1 MTIQIQ
7 KPDGTLLSTGSD
19 AIDVSGIVTSAMLG
33 TGGPP
38 PTTAI
43 IPWEP
48 TGSTV
53 SVTGTNYY
61 DISGEYLWIQ
71 TKTWFS
77 QFAVTQGD
85 RIVFSNVTLP
95 SAFSPQGPASADF
108 LSYINRSEG
117 HIVVD
122 IAQVY
127 LSSTSV
133 FTFKTGSNKLGYSNF
148 IIIRNKFNDPTTG
161 STSLVS
167 YGGSSTLNT
176 AFMNAIKIAP
186 GLASGRLLNLSHQI
200 QVIFRVITR
209 DMDSATRLRPDN
221 L

>member
-1 MTIQIQ
+1 
-7 KPDGTLLSTGSD
+7 
-19 AIDVSGIVTSAMLG
+19 MLA

-38 PTTAI
+38 PTTPI
-43 IPWEP
+43 IPWQPP
-48 TGSTV
+48 TTTAV
-53 SVTGTNYY
+53 DVTNTFYY
-61 DISGEYLWIQ
+61 DTTGEYLWVQ

-85 RIVFSNVTLP
+85 RIIFSNVTLP

-108 LSYINRSEG
+108 LSYINRTQG
-117 HIVVD
+117 HVVVD
-122 IAQVY
+122 IAQMNFSATT
-127 LSSTSV
+127 L
-133 FTFKTGSNKLGYSNF
+133 TFRTGSNKLGYSNF
-148 IIIRNKFNDPTTG
+148 IIIRNNFNDPTTG

-167 YGGSSTLNT
+167 YGGTSALNT
-176 AFMNAIKIAP
+176 AFMNAIKAAP